1 MTKSKKK
8 ESIKNECK
16 CISQL
21 SEKDLSTIASI
32 WSIKRSMPNVQY
44 KNIMKRVKN
53 GNIELFDLPFFICR
67 DLHRLGYKIPEIQ

>member
-1 MTKSKKK
+1 MKESKKNK
-8 ESIKNECK
+8 KNK
-16 CISQL
+16 SDGICISQL
-21 SEKDLSTIASI
+21 SDKDLNTIAAI
-32 WSIKRSMPNVQY
+32 WSSRRSMPNIQY